1 MRIFQDIGEA
11 YTNIFMTLMLHMLDH
26 GRCWVIQRNLQIGT
40 PHTELH
46 HTRQVTTVLWNA
58 VATASG
64 RYGKP
69 DITNYIPVDASG
81 NLLDPLAA
89 GLVDNFDI
97 PGRQSWVEVWRSSTG
112 RDGMEKIQCLSVYS
126 DEDTSTNK
134 PAKFF
139 SNLFDPSRLTTNV
152 AGNQVYTD
160 NRY

>member
-1 MRIFQDIGEA
+1 MRIYQDTGEA
-11 YTNIFMTLMLHMLDH
+11 YTNISMTLMLHMLDH

-40 PHTELH
+40 QHTEQH
-46 HTRQVTTVLWNA
+46 HTHQATTVLWNA

-69 DITNYIPVDASG
+69 DIKIYIPVDASG

-97 PGRQSWVEVWRSSTG
+97 PGRQNCVEVWRSSTS
-112 RDGMEKIQCLSVYS
+112 RDVMEEIQCLSVHC

-139 SNLFDPSRLTTNV
+139 L
-152 AGNQVYTD
+152 
-160 NRY
+160 